1 MRLVS
6 WEVREMT
13 GWRLQAADWNT
24 GIGSRGK
31 SRSLDLDVRVVGMEI
46 IDKGSSRVWM
56 KLKSINVERVYI
68 QGQKVKERLANKSE
82 RESKMS
88 CKLKDK
94 KF

>member
-1 MRLVS
+1 
-6 WEVREMT
+6 
-13 GWRLQAADWNT
+13 
-24 GIGSRGK
+24 
-31 SRSLDLDVRVVGMEI
+31 
-46 IDKGSSRVWM
+46 M

-82 RESKMS
+82 RESKIS